1 MRWVRS
7 WATLVND
14 WRCALLVD
22 LAGGWLLKLGVTD
35 VEGSSSGFW
44 IVLDFSSR
52 KKLPSRRE
60 TRAVSMGLL
69 GFFRRSMDLVGAP
82 MLGFPMKL
90 G

>member
-1 MRWVRS
+1 M
-7 WATLVND
+7 VND

-69 GFFRRSMDLVGAP
+69 GVFRRSIDLVGAP